1 MTTAL
6 AIFALIV
13 LAGYAV
19 QTTTGFGS
27 MILCVTFGAHLFS
40 LEHVLSIAVPL
51 SLVQNGYI
59 VLRHRDGI
67 DWRLLLGSV
76 LPLMGAGAIT
86 TLVLF
91 SNLDAPWLRT
101 AFALM
106 VLALSLRELARQFRP
121 SASAAPPSTWVSRA
135 SLLGAGAI
143 HGLYATG
150 GPLLVY
156 AIGRRGLSK
165 HVFRSTV
172 TTVWLVLNS
181 LLCVAYTRAGRL
193 DRDVLVSL
201 AWVLPAVPLGIW
213 LGEVLHNKVDERRFR
228 IVVFVVLLVA
238 AVALLIR

>member
-1 MTTAL
+1 MTL
-6 AIFALIV
+6 PLFAFAVIV
-13 LAGYAV
+13 LAAYAV

-27 MILCVTFGAHLFS
+27 MILCVTLGAHLFS

-51 SLVQNGYI
+51 SLVQNAYI

-67 DWRLLLGSV
+67 DWKLLLGSV
-76 LPLMGAGAIT
+76 LPLMGAGAIF
-86 TLVLF
+86 TLTLF
-91 SNLDAPWLRT
+91 GNLDAPWLRT

-106 VLALSLRELARQFRP
+106 VLGLSVRELARQFRP
-121 SASAAPPSTWVSRA
+121 GANHAPPSKWVGRA
-135 SLLGAGAI
+135 SLLGAGMI

-156 AIGRRGLSK
+156 AIGRSGLSK

-181 LLCVAYTRAGRL
+181 LLCVAYARVGRL
-193 DRDVLVSL
+193 DKAVLESVL
-201 AWVLPAVPLGIW
+201 WVLPAVPLGIW
-213 LGEVLHNKVDERRFR
+213 VGEVLHRKVDEHRFR
-228 IVVFVVLLVA
+228 IVAFLVLMVA

>member
-6 AIFALIV
+6 AVFAVIV

-27 MILCVTFGAHLFS
+27 MILCVTLGAHLFS

-51 SLVQNGYI
+51 SLAQNGYI

-76 LPLMGAGAIT
+76 LPLMGAGAIA
-86 TLVLF
+86 TLVLLG
-91 SNLDAPWLRT
+91 NLDAPWIRT

-106 VLALSLRELARQFRP
+106 VLALSVRELARQFRP
-121 SASAAPPSTWVSRA
+121 SDNAAPPSTWVSRA

-181 LLCVAYTRAGRL
+181 LLCVAYARAGRL

-228 IVVFVVLLVA
+228 IVVFVVLMIA